1 MQAKVFN
8 KGQVVI
14 PAVLRKKYNI
24 KAGNKVEIIEDNDGI
39 KIVPIKDK
47 KPIASIAG
55 IFSEYTKEK
64 PTEDNINKIT
74 EEVFVESFKNE
85 IY

>member
-24 KAGNKVEIIEDNDGI
+24 KAGNKVEIIDDDDGI
-39 KIVPIKDK
+39 KIIPIKDK

-55 IFSEYTKEK
+55 IFSEYAKEK
-64 PTEDNINKIT
+64 LTEDNINKIT